1 MTHTQLSDTIEN
13 FDALNLE
20 DKEFAL
26 EIFEKNVRESKREQ
40 LIKRVKE
47 ANQNYKTGTVKKGN
61 LKDLFEDL
69 END

>member
-47 ANQNYKTGTVKKGN
+47 ANQNYKTGNVKKGN